1 MMTTLDGYYEGTN
14 HDISWHNVDE
24 AFNTFADAQLDEADL
39 LVFGHRTYDLMA
51 DFWPTAGAMEVAP
64 GTARRMNTMQKLV
77 FSRQPFTPAWE
88 STSAA
93 TDLQKL
99 ADIRQKP
106 GKAIAVLGSS
116 NLCVSLLEAGLIDEI
131 RIMVNPVAIGKG
143 TPLFDG
149 IDATR
154 TFKFIDSRNF
164 TNGNV
169 LLRYAAAT

>member
-1 MMTTLDGYYEGTN
+1 MTTLDGYYEGTN
-14 HDISWHNVDE
+14 HDISWHNVDK
-24 AFNTFADAQLDEADL
+24 AFNTFADTQLDEADL

-51 DFWPTAGAMEVAP
+51 DFWPTASAMEAAP
-64 GTARRMNTMQKLV
+64 GTARRMNAMQKLV
-77 FSRQPFTPAWE
+77 FSRQPFTPAWG
-88 STSAA
+88 STTAV

-131 RIMVNPVAIGKG
+131 RIMVNPVVIGKG

-149 IDATR
+149 IDTTR
-154 TFKFIDSRNF
+154 SFKFIDSRNF